1 MKKSAELV
9 KKNDVAP
16 DSAAPLERPVVPYYP
31 SSRYDSYPE
40 EANSGY
46 NRLHEYWR
54 SVRKHIWLVIMIL
67 VLVTSL
73 TAVYMSR
80 QPDVYESLS
89 RVQVDLETANNP
101 AIGAL
106 KGNSIYLNTPLQDP
120 TYFNTQITILTS
132 SGLLGRVAKTLDLE
146 HNQAFLHPQAAQ
158 SGSLWESLKGVI
170 GSKKNET
177 TPKEPEENKLRPGSA
192 LSRDDAV
199 EANHYQPY
207 IEMLQS
213 QISVKQLTDTRII
226 EIRFRHQDPEVA
238 EKVNNMVAETFVQ
251 SNLERKTETSNTAG
265 DFLQKR
271 IADLQSEIRHGE
283 EQLINYA
290 KSHQILSLDASQ
302 NTVVDRLA
310 GLNKQLLEAENDRK
324 TAETGYRAALAP
336 GALEAQAEAANNALV
351 NNSGATTETKLT
363 ELKQRRA
370 QLLLEYTE
378 KYPEVRDINQQIAL
392 LEKQTEQSR
401 AHNQSVV
408 KTNLETR
415 YRQALQK
422 EQALRQA
429 FEKQRGETLTQNEAA
444 VNYRIIQQEIETNK
458 TLLDGLLQRAK
469 ENDVILAGTPNNIH
483 VVDHASRPKSPV
495 GPKRRQAIALAAMF
509 SLILG
514 IALSRY
520 LDYLDDSVHTSDDV
534 ENFLRLP
541 ALAVIPSL
549 GNSTRRRLLSAIPG
563 GQKSNGNHVG
573 LELLLNA
580 SQRSP
585 LAEAYRQL
593 RTSVLLSSAGGAPRI
608 LLVTSSQPGEG
619 KTTTVVNTAMIFAQ
633 TGAKV
638 IVIDADMRR
647 PRLHSIFNMDNKTG
661 LSGLLASEMSE
672 AEMLAL
678 VQHHEE
684 SGLYVL
690 PSGRIPPNPAEL
702 LGSDQIRR
710 LMTVLEGNFKHIVID
725 SPPVASFTDGV
736 LLSAVADGVL
746 LVVHGGTA
754 SRHIVRRSKQL
765 LADVGAKIFGVV
777 LNNVTVSRHD
787 YYYNRSYEKYY
798 YSKAEVETDQR
809 SEVRDQRSEI
819 RGQRSE
825 DRRSEIRDQ
834 RSEVRDQKAE
844 NSVRP

>member
-1 MKKSAELV
+1 MNEPSELV
-9 KKNDVAP
+9 KNVSP
-16 DSAAPLERPVVPYYP
+16 DGGGPLERPTQYYP
-31 SSRYDSYPE
+31 NSRYDAYPG
-40 EANSGY
+40 EASSGY
-46 NRLHEYWR
+46 NRLYEYWR
-54 SVRKHIWLVIMIL
+54 SVRKHSWLILGIL
-67 VLVTSL
+67 VLVTTL

-80 QPDVYESLS
+80 QPDIYESLS

-106 KGNSIYLNTPLQDP
+106 KGNSIFLNTPLQDP

-132 SGLLGRVAKTLDLE
+132 AGLLGRVAKTLDLE
-146 HNQAFLHPQAAQ
+146 HNQSFLHPQSAQ
-158 SGSLWESLKGVI
+158 SRSLWESLKGMV
-170 GSKKNET
+170 GSKSKPL
-177 TPKEPEENKLRPGSA
+177 PKEPEGNRLRPSSA
-192 LSRDDAV
+192 LTKDDV
-199 EANHYQPY
+199 GETNHYEPY
-207 IEMLQS
+207 VEMLQS
-213 QISVKQLTDTRII
+213 QLTVKQLSDTRII
-226 EIRFRHQDPEVA
+226 EIRFKHQDPEVA
-238 EKVNNMVAETFVQ
+238 EKINNMVAETFVV

-271 IADLQSEIRHGE
+271 IAELQSEIRHGE

-310 GLNKQLLEAENDRK
+310 GLNRQLLEAENERK
-324 TAETGYRAALAP
+324 TAEANYRATLAP
-336 GALEAQAEAANNALV
+336 GALEAQAESTNNLVV
-351 NNSGATTETKLT
+351 NNSAAQTDTKLA
-363 ELKQRRA
+363 ELRQRRA

-378 KYPEVRDINQQIAL
+378 KYPEVKDLDQQIAM
-392 LEKQTEQSR
+392 LEKQSEQLR
-401 AHNQSVV
+401 THTQVVV

-415 YRQALQK
+415 FRQAQQK
-422 EQALRQA
+422 EQALRDA
-429 FEKQRGETLTQNEAA
+429 FDKQRGETLTQNEAA

-458 TLLDGLLQRAK
+458 SLLDGLLQRAK

-483 VVDHASRPKSPV
+483 VVDHASRPKAPV
-495 GPKRRQAIALAAMF
+495 SPKRRQAIALAAMF

-514 IALSRY
+514 IALARY
-520 LDYLDDSVHTSDDV
+520 LDYLDDSVRTSDDV

-549 GNSTRRRLLSAIPG
+549 GSYARRRLLSALPG
-563 GQKSNGNHVG
+563 REKKNGHHVG
-573 LELLLNA
+573 EELLLNA

-593 RTSVLLSSAGGAPRI
+593 RTSVLLSSAGGAPKT

-619 KTTTVVNTAMIFAQ
+619 KTTTVVNTAMILAQ

-638 IVIDADMRR
+638 VVIDADMRR
-647 PRLHSIFNMDNKTG
+647 PRLHSIFGIENSSG
-661 LSGLLASEMSE
+661 LSGLLASKMSDK
-672 AEMLAL
+672 EMLDS
-678 VQHHEE
+678 VQFHEE

-702 LGSDQIRR
+702 LASDQIRG
-710 LMTVLEGNFKHIVID
+710 LMKVLANNFTHIVID

-736 LLSAVADGVL
+736 LLSSVADGVL

-765 LADVGAKIFGVV
+765 LSDVGAKIFGVV
-777 LNNVTVSRHD
+777 LNNVTVSRQD

-798 YSKAEVETDQR
+798 YSSAEAETEEAASR
-809 SEVRDQRSEI
+809 TIAS
-819 RGQRSE
+819 
-825 DRRSEIRDQ
+825 
-834 RSEVRDQKAE
+834 
-844 NSVRP
+844 

>member
-1 MKKSAELV
+1 MREPSDLI
-9 KKNDVAP
+9 KKNDA
-16 DSAAPLERPVVPYYP
+16 DAGASLDRTMPYYP
-31 SSRYDSYPE
+31 SSRYDAYPDE
-40 EANSGY
+40 VSSGY

-54 SVRKHIWLVIMIL
+54 SVRKHIWLIL
-67 VLVTSL
+67 GIVVLVSTL
-73 TAVYMSR
+73 TAVYMAR
-80 QPDVYESLS
+80 QPDVYESVS

-132 SGLLGRVAKTLDLE
+132 AGLLGRVAKTLDLE
-146 HNQAFLHPQAAQ
+146 HNQAFLHPQSRQ
-158 SGSLWESLKGVI
+158 NRSLWESLKGIAGAGKPRPEV
-170 GSKKNET
+170 
-177 TPKEPEENKLRPGSA
+177 KEPAVNKLRPSSA
-192 LSRDDAV
+192 ISEDDV
-199 EANHYQPY
+199 TEANHYEPY
-207 IEMLQS
+207 VDMLQS
-213 QISVKQLTDTRII
+213 AISVKQLNDTRII
-226 EIRFRHQDPEVA
+226 EIRFKHQDPEVA
-238 EKVNNMVAETFVQ
+238 EKINNMVAETFVL

-271 IADLQSEIRHGE
+271 IAELQSEIRHGE

-310 GLNKQLLEAENDRK
+310 GLNKQLLEAENERK
-324 TAETGYRAALAP
+324 AAEANYKAALAP
-336 GALEAQAEAANNALV
+336 GALEAQAEVISSVGMTSAANA
-351 NNSGATTETKLT
+351 AETKLT
-363 ELKQRRA
+363 ELRTRRA

-378 KYPEVRDINQQIAL
+378 KYPEVKDLDQQIAM
-392 LEKQTEQSR
+392 LEKQSEQLR
-401 AHNQSVV
+401 THTQSVV

-415 YRQALQK
+415 YRQAQQK

-429 FEKQRGETLTQNEAA
+429 FEQQRGETLTQNEAA

-458 TLLDGLLQRAK
+458 SLLDGLLQRAK

-483 VVDHASRPKSPV
+483 IVDHASRPKAPV
-495 GPKRRQAIALAAMF
+495 GPKRRQAIVLAAMF
-509 SLILG
+509 SLVLG
-514 IALSRY
+514 IALARY
-520 LDYLDDSVHTSDDV
+520 LDYLDDSVRTSDDV

-549 GNSTRRRLLSAIPG
+549 GSVTRRRLLSAFSG
-563 GQKSNGNHVG
+563 GQKKNGHNG
-573 LELLLNA
+573 DELLLN
-580 SQRSP
+580 SSHRSP

-619 KTTTVVNTAMIFAQ
+619 KTTTVVNTAMILAQ

-638 IVIDADMRR
+638 VVIDADMRR
-647 PRLHSIFNMDNKTG
+647 PRLHTIFNMDNKNG
-661 LSGLLASEMSE
+661 LSGLLASQMSE
-672 AEMLAL
+672 AEMLSL
-678 VQHHEE
+678 VQHHKD

-710 LMTVLEGNFKHIVID
+710 LMSVLEANFKHVVID

-736 LLSAVADGVL
+736 LLSSVADGVL
-746 LVVHGGTA
+746 LVVHGGNA

-777 LNNVTVSRHD
+777 LNNVAVSRHD
-787 YYYNRSYEKYY
+787 YYYNRTYEKYY
-798 YSKAEVETDQR
+798 YSSADVDDEEMSSRQIA
-809 SEVRDQRSEI
+809 S
-819 RGQRSE
+819 
-825 DRRSEIRDQ
+825 
-834 RSEVRDQKAE
+834 
-844 NSVRP
+844 

>member
-1 MKKSAELV
+1 MNEPSELIKKQ
-9 KKNDVAP
+9 DVSP
-16 DSAAPLERPVVPYYP
+16 ETAAQLERPIQYYP
-31 SSRYDSYPE
+31 SSRYDNYPG
-40 EANSGY
+40 EASSGY

-54 SVRKHIWLVIMIL
+54 SVRKHLWLIL
-67 VLVTSL
+67 GIVALVTAL

-80 QPDVYESLS
+80 QPDVYESVS

-106 KGNSIYLNTPLQDP
+106 KGNSIFLNTPLQDP

-132 SGLLGRVAKTLDLE
+132 AGLLGRVAKTLDLE
-146 HNQAFLHPQAAQ
+146 HNQSFLHPQTAQ
-158 SGSLWESLKGVI
+158 NRSLWESLKGLVG
-170 GSKKNET
+170 GSRT
-177 TPKEPEENKLRPGSA
+177 RPLPKAPEENKLRPSSA
-192 LSRDDAV
+192 LPTDDAS
-199 EANHYQPY
+199 ETNHFEPY
-207 IEMLQS
+207 VEMLQS
-213 QISVKQLTDTRII
+213 QLAVKQLNDTRII
-226 EIRFRHQDPEVA
+226 EIRFKHPDPEIA
-238 EKVNNMVAETFVQ
+238 EKINNMVAETFVV

-271 IADLQSEIRHGE
+271 IAELQSEIRHGE

-310 GLNKQLLEAENDRK
+310 GLNKQLLEAENERK
-324 TAETGYRAALAP
+324 TAEANYRATLAP
-336 GALEAQAEAANNALV
+336 GALEAQAEATNNSVV
-351 NNSGATTETKLT
+351 NNSAALT
-363 ELKQRRA
+363 EAKLSELRQRRA

-378 KYPEVRDINQQIAL
+378 KYPEVKELDQQISM
-392 LEKQTEQSR
+392 LEKQSEQLR
-401 AHNQSVV
+401 THTQSVV

-422 EQALRQA
+422 EQALREA
-429 FEKQRGETLTQNEAA
+429 FDKQRGETLTQNEAA

-483 VVDHASRPKSPV
+483 VVDHASRPKAPV
-495 GPKRRQAIALAAMF
+495 SPKRRQAILLAAMF

-514 IALSRY
+514 IALARY
-520 LDYLDDSVHTSDDV
+520 LDYLDDSVRTSDDV

-549 GNSTRRRLLSAIPG
+549 GSFARRRLLSAMPR
-563 GQKSNGNHVG
+563 GQKKNGNQHG
-573 LELLLNA
+573 EELLLN
-580 SQRSP
+580 SSHRSP

-593 RTSVLLSSAGGAPRI
+593 RTSVLLSSAGGAPKT

-619 KTTTVVNTAMIFAQ
+619 KTTTVVNTAMILAQ

-638 IVIDADMRR
+638 VVIDADMRR
-647 PRLHSIFNMDNKTG
+647 PRLHSIFGIDNATG
-661 LSGLLASEMSE
+661 LSGLLASKLSDR
-672 AEMLAL
+672 EMLDA
-678 VQHHEE
+678 VQFHEE

-702 LGSDQIRR
+702 LGSDQIRG
-710 LMTVLEGNFKHIVID
+710 LMKVLAANFTHIVID

-736 LLSAVADGVL
+736 LLSSVADGVL

-765 LADVGAKIFGVV
+765 LSDVGAKIFGVV
-777 LNNVTVSRHD
+777 LNNVTVSRQD
-787 YYYNRSYEKYY
+787 YYYNRTYERYY
-798 YSKAEVETDQR
+798 YAAAEETEEASSGSAR
-809 SEVRDQRSEI
+809 SSL
-819 RGQRSE
+819 GL
-825 DRRSEIRDQ
+825 
-834 RSEVRDQKAE
+834 
-844 NSVRP
+844 

>member
-1 MKKSAELV
+1 VQSA
-9 KKNDVAP
+9 
-16 DSAAPLERPVVPYYP
+16 
-31 SSRYDSYPE
+31 
-40 EANSGY
+40 
-46 NRLHEYWR
+46 
-54 SVRKHIWLVIMIL
+54 
-67 VLVTSL
+67 
-73 TAVYMSR
+73 
-80 QPDVYESLS
+80 
-89 RVQVDLETANNP
+89 
-101 AIGAL
+101 
-106 KGNSIYLNTPLQDP
+106 
-120 TYFNTQITILTS
+120 
-132 SGLLGRVAKTLDLE
+132 
-146 HNQAFLHPQAAQ
+146 
-158 SGSLWESLKGVI
+158 SLWESMKGVF
-170 GSKKNET
+170 GSKKEDP
-177 TPKEPEENKLRPGSA
+177 PKVPEENKLQPSSA
-192 LSRDDAV
+192 LLRNDAA

-207 IEMLQS
+207 IELLQS
-213 QISVKQLTDTRII
+213 QLSVKQLTDTRII
-226 EIRFRHQDPEVA
+226 EIRFRHQDPETA
-238 EKVNNMVAETFVQ
+238 EKVNNMVAETFVL
-251 SNLERKTETSNTAG
+251 SNLERKSETSNTAG

-271 IADLQSEIRHGE
+271 IADLQSDIRHGE

-324 TAETGYRAALAP
+324 TAESAYRAALAP
-336 GALEAQAEAANNALV
+336 GALEAQAEATNNALI
-351 NNSGATTETKLT
+351 NNSGATTEAKLT
-363 ELKQRRA
+363 ELRQRRA

-378 KYPEVRDINQQIAL
+378 KYPEVRDLNQQIAM
-392 LEKQTEQSR
+392 LEKQGEQLR
-401 AHNQSVV
+401 THNQSVV
-408 KTNLETR
+408 KTNLETKF
-415 YRQALQK
+415 RQALQK

-429 FEKQRGETLTQNEAA
+429 FDKQRAETLTQNEAA

-483 VVDHASRPKSPV
+483 VVDHAARPKSPV

-549 GNSTRRRLLSAIPG
+549 GSSTRRRLLSAIPG

-573 LELLLNA
+573 DELLLNA
-580 SQRSP
+580 SHRSP

-593 RTSVLLSSAGGAPRI
+593 RTSVLLSSAGGAPKI

-619 KTTTVVNTAMIFAQ
+619 KTTTVVNTAMILAQ

-647 PRLHSIFNMDNKTG
+647 PRLHSIFNVDNKTG
-661 LSGLLASEMSE
+661 LSGLLASQMSE

-678 VQHHEE
+678 IQHHEE

-710 LMTVLEGNFKHIVID
+710 LMTVLESNFKHIVID

-736 LLSAVADGVL
+736 LLSSVADGVL
-746 LVVHGGTA
+746 LVVHGGNA

-777 LNNVTVSRHD
+777 LNNVAVSRHD
-787 YYYNRSYEKYY
+787 YYYNRNYEKYY
-798 YSKAEVETDQR
+798 YSSAEVEPEELPSST
-809 SEVRDQRSEI
+809 I
-819 RGQRSE
+819 GT
-825 DRRSEIRDQ
+825 
-834 RSEVRDQKAE
+834 
-844 NSVRP
+844 